1 MREGERTMKEG
12 VAAMKSEVNWNRLRD
27 EALSMGYDGHN
38 RKPARVSRK
47 TLRDRRWRRRSRAF
61 CRHIV
66 RLTPATVITR
76 GVTL

>member
-1 MREGERTMKEG
+1 MREGKGTMKEG
-12 VAAMKSEVNWNRLRD
+12 ESTMKLVVNWNRLRD
-27 EALSMGYDGHN
+27 DALSMGYDGHN

-47 TLRDRRWRRRSRAF
+47 TLRHRRWRRRSRAF
-61 CRHIV
+61 CRRIV